1 MTMEWELLIV
11 GSIAV
16 LAVLLGFVALFKSG
30 KREAKM
36 DKWLAANIVND
47 AGAPVWL
54 KEAAQKVI
62 DTQITQSATAG
73 KAEMDAIK
81 AQLDAILAKLPK

>member
-1 MTMEWELLIV
+1 MEWELLIV
-11 GSIAV
+11 GSAAV

-30 KREAKM
+30 KREEKL
-36 DKWLAANIVND
+36 DKWLATNIVND

-62 DTQITQSATAG
+62 DAQVTQTATAG
-73 KAEMDAIK
+73 KAEMAAIK